1 MAPLLSII
9 KLCAYFHPHIQIK
22 TGVTVRKQLSWVL
35 SSVALTFDLWP
46 WSFAWTSL
54 LSLIIT
60 PEISM
65 MIRWREHS
73 DKGVTGRQTDRQTDR
88 RTNRRMDW
96 TIHRAAWSQLK
107 LLCFL
112 KLVSVIWSEAERN
125 IMTCL
130 CLPKFRITI
139 QCGMTSVVWITI
151 QCGMTSALH
160 AHRVMYHPWF
170 DENIRCGDKPVI
182 SSHQSSAYVILSL
195 SLNEVPSKFIAG
207 TMLTPCDFTN
217 LSPAEPRRFQDR
229 YSNNQTPSRCIHCNH
244 PHTLR
249 VHNTKICQ
257 IVKFSAVFGLH
268 MDSYLSLLFGNL
280 TDKTPVSFC
289 GNWKS

>member
-1 MAPLLSII
+1 
-9 KLCAYFHPHIQIK
+9 
-22 TGVTVRKQLSWVL
+22 
-35 SSVALTFDLWP
+35 
-46 WSFAWTSL
+46 
-54 LSLIIT
+54 
-60 PEISM
+60 
-65 MIRWREHS
+65 
-73 DKGVTGRQTDRQTDR
+73 
-88 RTNRRMDW
+88 MDW

-130 CLPKFRITI
+130 CLSKFRITI
-139 QCGMTSVVWITI
+139 QCGMTSVVWPVWYD

-160 AHRVMYHPWF
+160 AHRVMYHQWF

-195 SLNEVPSKFIAG
+195 SLNEVISKFIAG
-207 TMLTPCDFTN
+207 TMLTPCDFAN
-217 LSPAEPRRFQDR
+217 LSPAEPSRFQDR
-229 YSNNQTPSRCIHCNH
+229 YSNNQTPSRYIHCHH

-257 IVKFSAVFGLH
+257 IVKFSAVFGLQDGQLLEFIIRQFDRQNSCQF
-268 MDSYLSLLFGNL
+268 MWQLKIIKKTISLSEDYTWDSRL
-280 TDKTPVSFC
+280 
-289 GNWKS
+289 